1 MTLSVASLWTWMVRW
16 ALRTSLTRRRT
27 ALQEQAGETYREVL
41 AYSGP
46 LDLSGLPVKS
56 LEGLTLIPGITEL
69 NASGTDLT
77 AITSDMLPK
86 ELSSLNL
93 TDCIALVDVE
103 LKTWPDLTVTPL
115 RL

>member
-1 MTLSVASLWTWMVRW
+1 M
-16 ALRTSLTRRRT
+16 
-27 ALQEQAGETYREVL
+27 
-41 AYSGP
+41 
-46 LDLSGLPVKS
+46 
-56 LEGLTLIPGITEL
+56 

-103 LKTWPDLTVTPL
+103 LKTWPDLTVTLSGCENLENLYLPGTQMTSL
-115 RL
+115 DISDLTKRITSTSAAATSIH